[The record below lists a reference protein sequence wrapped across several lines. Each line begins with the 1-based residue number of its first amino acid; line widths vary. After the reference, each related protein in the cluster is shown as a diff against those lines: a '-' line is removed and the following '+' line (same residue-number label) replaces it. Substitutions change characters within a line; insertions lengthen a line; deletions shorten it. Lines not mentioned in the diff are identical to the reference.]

1 MFRRTKRVL
10 VGVSGGPDSV
20 ACLLVLLN
28 LRARF
33 GFEVVVAHFDHKLR
47 DDSATNLEF
56 VRSLA
61 ERLGVECLTG
71 EGDVRAVARE
81 RKAGIEETARRMRYH
96 FLAFV
101 AGKEAADCVVVGHT
115 ADDQAETVLMRIV
128 RGSGIRGIRGMLP
141 VAPVPGAEA
150 QRLVRPLLELRR
162 ADTHAICAEAGI
174 EPIADASNADPAFTR
189 NLLRHRTLAAL
200 REVNPSAEAALI
212 GLAAHAREAFAP
224 IERQALAL
232 QPECRTP
239 AGAIFELPAFAEL
252 PSEAV
257 ALVLEREAAFYR
269 LDPEVNHTRL
279 ANLRSVLQ
287 RRSGSVQFGEEAV
300 EASGGRVRVG
310 PALGDVEP
318 FTAVLNVPGSTRA
331 GPWRVDVNTGG
342 FTASPDAVV
351 CPIDVAR
358 TEGALRARSVRE
370 GDRMLYRRIERKVS
384 DICGAAQVPRWERAG
399 MVAIADAGRVL
410 ALFSAGKVFD
420 EPPQSEDVLYVRLV
434 RVDPPT

>member
-1 MFRRTKRVL
+1 MFRHTKRVL

-20 ACLLVLLN
+20 ACLLLLLR
-28 LRARF
+28 LRATV
-33 GFEVVVAHFDHKLR
+33 GFDVKVAHFDHKLR
-47 DDSATNLEF
+47 DDSARDLQF
-56 VRSLA
+56 VRALA

-81 RKAGIEETARRMRYH
+81 RKSGIEETARRMRYQ
-96 FLAFV
+96 FLAFA
-101 AGKEAADCVVVGHT
+101 AGKEAADCIAVGHT
-115 ADDQAETVLMRIV
+115 ADDQAETVLLRIV

-162 ADTHAICAEAGI
+162 AETQAICADAGI

-200 REVNPSAEAALI
+200 REVNPAIEAALV

-239 AGAIFELPAFAEL
+239 VGAIFELPRFAEL
-252 PSEAV
+252 PSEALTL
-257 ALVLEREAAFYR
+257 LVEREAAFYK
-269 LDPEVNHTRL
+269 LESEVNRTRL
-279 ANLRSVLQ
+279 ENLRAVLK
-287 RRSGSVQFGEEAV
+287 RRAGVVQFGDVAV
-300 EASGGRVRVG
+300 EASQWLLRVG
-310 PALGDVEP
+310 PVLARSEP
-318 FTAVLNVPGSTRA
+318 FAAILNVPGSTRA
-331 GPWRVDVNTGG
+331 GPWRVDVSTEA
-342 FTASPDAVV
+342 FEP
-351 CPIDVAR
+351 PIATTICRLDRAKI
-358 TEGALRARSVRE
+358 EGALRARSVRE
-370 GDRMLYRRIERKVS
+370 GDRMPYRRIERKVS
-384 DICGAAQVPRWERAG
+384 DICGAAHIPRWERAG

-420 EPPQSEDVLYVRLV
+420 EPPQSEDAFYVRLV
-434 RVDPPT
+434 RADPAT